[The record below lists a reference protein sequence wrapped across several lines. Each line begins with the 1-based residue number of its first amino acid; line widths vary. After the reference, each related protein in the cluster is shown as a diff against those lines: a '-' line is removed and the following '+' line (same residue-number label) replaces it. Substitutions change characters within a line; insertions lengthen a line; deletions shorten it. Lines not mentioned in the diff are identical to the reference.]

1 VSDRL
6 ISEIR
11 GVTEPRIHSKLN
23 DLPSRGQE
31 MIDFCRE
38 IGFPLLPWQE
48 FVAINSLKVKENGRW
63 AYPLNGLLIA
73 RQSGKTTFMILRI
86 LAGAM
91 LYGDDLQIGT
101 AHTIS
106 TARES
111 FKRLVDIVEA
121 SKLAGEVKKIR
132 WANGEQEIQ
141 FMNGARYIYRASNNA
156 TRGISKPE
164 AIHLDELREYKNE
177 ATWASIRYTLQ
188 AARNPQTWIY
198 SNAGDASSVIL
209 NSLRDRALAS
219 LSGSGDDIG
228 WWEYSAH
235 PDTPIDGS
243 LKMWEGLAQANPSL
257 GYTIHPENLKMALND
272 PPDTIRTEMLCQW
285 VTTLNG
291 AVDPD
296 QWETCR
302 DEKIVL
308 DPQKTTWLGIDLS
321 PSRQEAAL
329 VAAQK
334 LDGDRFGVVL
344 LQTWKSDL
352 ALDDKALANDIAPW
366 VRKYQVETLAY
377 SKQTAS
383 AIAVRL
389 MPAGIPVHDVDGN
402 DYMQACD
409 EWSGAINSGRFRHS
423 GQEEFT
429 KQVLSA
435 VKYQRGD
442 SSWVIGRRASSAT
455 VCAAVASALVTHFA
469 TRVDDGID
477 IVVG

>member
-1 VSDRL
+1 
-6 ISEIR
+6 
-11 GVTEPRIHSKLN
+11 
-23 DLPSRGQE
+23 
-31 MIDFCRE
+31 MIDFCKE
-38 IGFPLLPWQE
+38 IGTPLLPWQE
-48 FVAINSLKVKENGRW
+48 FVAIHSLKVKEDGRW
-63 AYPLNGLLIA
+63 AHPLNGLLIA

-91 LYGDDLQIGT
+91 LFGDDLQIGT

-106 TARES
+106 TAREA
-111 FKRLVDIVEA
+111 FKRLVDMVEG

-209 NSLRDRALAS
+209 NNLRDRALAS
-219 LSGSGDDIG
+219 LNSDNDTIG

-243 LKMWEGLAQANPSL
+243 LKMWGGLAQANPSL
-257 GYTIHPENLKMALND
+257 GYTIHPDNLKMALND

-285 VTTLNG
+285 VVTLNG
-291 AVDPD
+291 AIDPE
-296 QWETCR
+296 QWSQCAEP
-302 DEKIVL
+302 EVQL
-308 DPQKTTWLGIDLS
+308 DPEKQVWLGIDLS
-321 PSRQEAAL
+321 PDRREAAL
-329 VAAQK
+329 VAGQK
-334 LDGDRFGVVL
+334 LDGDRFAVVL
-344 LQTWKSDL
+344 LQTWKNDF
-352 ALDDKALANDIAPW
+352 ALDDLALANDIAPW
-366 VRKYQVETLAY
+366 VRKFHTEIVAY

-383 AIAVRL
+383 AVAVRL
-389 MPAGIPVHDVDGN
+389 IPAGIPVQDVDGN
-402 DYMQACD
+402 DYQQACD
-409 EWSGAINSGRFRHS
+409 EWAGAINSGRLRHS
-423 GQEEFT
+423 NQDALTEQT
-429 KQVLSA
+429 LAA

-469 TRVDDGID
+469 TRIDDGID

>member
-1 VSDRL
+1 
-6 ISEIR
+6 
-11 GVTEPRIHSKLN
+11 
-23 DLPSRGQE
+23 
-31 MIDFCRE
+31 MIDFCKE
-38 IGFPLLPWQE
+38 IGTPLLPWQE
-48 FVAINSLKVKENGRW
+48 FVAIHSLKVKEDGRW
-63 AYPLNGLLIA
+63 AHPLNGLLIA

-91 LYGDDLQIGT
+91 LFGDDLQIGT

-106 TARES
+106 TAREA
-111 FKRLVDIVEA
+111 FKRLVDMVEG

-209 NSLRDRALAS
+209 NNLRDRALAS
-219 LSGSGDDIG
+219 LNSDDDTIG

-243 LKMWEGLAQANPSL
+243 LKLWEGLAQANPSL
-257 GYTIHPENLKMALND
+257 GYTIHPDNLKVALSD

-285 VTTLNG
+285 VVTLNG
-291 AVDPD
+291 AIDPD
-296 QWETCR
+296 QWTQCA
-302 DEKIVL
+302 DPKLTL
-308 DPQKTTWLGIDLS
+308 DPEKTTWLGIDLS
-321 PSRQEAAL
+321 PDRREAAL

-334 LDGDRFGVVL
+334 IEGDKFVIIL
-344 LQTWKSDL
+344 LQTWKNEF
-352 ALDDKALANDIAPW
+352 ALDDLALANDIAPW
-366 VRKYQVETLAY
+366 VRKFQTETVAY

-383 AIAVRL
+383 AVAVRL

-402 DYMQACD
+402 DYQQACD
-409 EWSGAINSGRFRHS
+409 EWAGAINSGRLQHTN
-423 GQEEFT
+423 QDTLTEQT
-429 KQVLSA
+429 LAA

-469 TRVDDGID
+469 TRIDDGID

>member
-1 VSDRL
+1 MLKIQS
-6 ISEIR
+6 
-11 GVTEPRIHSKLN
+11 
-23 DLPSRGQE
+23 QE

-209 NSLRDRALAS
+209 N
-219 LSGSGDDIG
+219 
-228 WWEYSAH
+228 
-235 PDTPIDGS
+235 
-243 LKMWEGLAQANPSL
+243 
-257 GYTIHPENLKMALND
+257 
-272 PPDTIRTEMLCQW
+272 
-285 VTTLNG
+285 
-291 AVDPD
+291 
-296 QWETCR
+296 
-302 DEKIVL
+302 
-308 DPQKTTWLGIDLS
+308 
-321 PSRQEAAL
+321 QE
-329 VAAQK
+329 
-334 LDGDRFGVVL
+334 R
-344 LQTWKSDL
+344 
-352 ALDDKALANDIAPW
+352 
-366 VRKYQVETLAY
+366 
-377 SKQTAS
+377 
-383 AIAVRL
+383 
-389 MPAGIPVHDVDGN
+389 
-402 DYMQACD
+402 
-409 EWSGAINSGRFRHS
+409 WSIQHL
-423 GQEEFT
+423 E
-429 KQVLSA
+429 
-435 VKYQRGD
+435 
-442 SSWVIGRRASSAT
+442 
-455 VCAAVASALVTHFA
+455 
-469 TRVDDGID
+469 
-477 IVVG
+477 

>member
-1 VSDRL
+1 M
-6 ISEIR
+6 SELDLSGLR

-23 DLPSRGQE
+23 DLPSRGHE
-31 MIDFCRE
+31 MIDFCRD

-48 FVAINSLKVKENGRW
+48 WLAINALKVKPDGRW
-63 AYPLNGLLIA
+63 ATPLNGVLIA

-91 LYGDDLQIGT
+91 LFDEDLQIGT

-111 FKRLVDIVEA
+111 FRRLVDIVEG

-177 ATWASIRYTLQ
+177 GTWASIRYTLQ

-198 SNAGDASSVIL
+198 SNAGDATSVIL

-219 LSGSGDDIG
+219 LAGSGDDIG

-243 LKMWEGLAQANPSL
+243 MKMWEGLAQANPSL
-257 GYTIHPENLKMALND
+257 GYTIHPDNLKSALND
-272 PPDTIRTEMLCQW
+272 PPDTVRTEMLCQW
-285 VTTLNG
+285 VVTLNG

-296 QWETCR
+296 RWEDCR
-302 DEKIVL
+302 NEEIVL
-308 DPQKTTWLGIDLS
+308 DPEKTTWLGIDLS

-334 LDGDRFGVVL
+334 LDGEKFGVVL
-344 LQTWKSDL
+344 LQTWKSD
-352 ALDDKALANDIAPW
+352 AGLDDLALANDIAIW
-366 VRKYQVETLAY
+366 VRQYQVETVAY

-389 MPAGIPVHDVDGN
+389 IPAGIPVHDVDGN

-423 GQEEFT
+423 GQEEFS

-442 SSWVIGRRASSAT
+442 SAWVIGRRASSAT

-469 TRVDDGID
+469 TRPSDGLD

>member
-1 VSDRL
+1 MSDRL

-38 IGFPLLPWQE
+38 IGLPLLPWQE
-48 FVAINSLKVKENGRW
+48 FVAVNSLKVKENGRW
-63 AYPLNGLLIA
+63 LYPLNGLLVA
-73 RQSGKTTFMILRI
+73 RQSGKSTFMIARI

-91 LYGDDLQIGT
+91 LFGDDLQIGT

-111 FKRLVDIVEA
+111 FKRLVDIVES

-302 DEKIVL
+302 DEKILKRLPGSVL
-308 DPQKTTWLGIDLS
+308 I
-321 PSRQEAAL
+321 
-329 VAAQK
+329 
-334 LDGDRFGVVL
+334 
-344 LQTWKSDL
+344 
-352 ALDDKALANDIAPW
+352 
-366 VRKYQVETLAY
+366 
-377 SKQTAS
+377 
-383 AIAVRL
+383 
-389 MPAGIPVHDVDGN
+389 
-402 DYMQACD
+402 
-409 EWSGAINSGRFRHS
+409 
-423 GQEEFT
+423 
-429 KQVLSA
+429 
-435 VKYQRGD
+435 
-442 SSWVIGRRASSAT
+442 
-455 VCAAVASALVTHFA
+455 SALVVRKRLWLRLRNSTA
-469 TRVDDGID
+469 TDSVSSSCKHGRQIWLSTIKPWRTTSRRGFESIRSRRLLTRSKPHPRSRFDSYRQAFRFMTSMATITCKRATNGREPSIQAGSGTQVRRNSPSKCFQP
-477 IVVG
+477 